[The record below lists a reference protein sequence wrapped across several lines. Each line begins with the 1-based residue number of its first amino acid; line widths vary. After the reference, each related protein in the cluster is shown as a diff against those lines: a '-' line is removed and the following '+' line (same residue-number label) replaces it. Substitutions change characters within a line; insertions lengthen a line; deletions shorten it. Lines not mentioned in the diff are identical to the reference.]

1 MKSPKNNQF
10 KRQSRIGEIW
20 YRLRKNRMAMIGLVI
35 ILFLAYCSLF
45 PETIAP
51 YGYDDQVLSR
61 ANKFPCKEFIF
72 GTDNLGRDIFSR
84 VIYGAGI
91 SLKIGLISVAISA
104 VFGIIL
110 GAIAGYY
117 GGFTENLIM
126 RVMDILLAIPSILLA
141 ISIVAALGTSLT
153 NLMIAVGVSSVPK
166 FARIVRASILSVKDQ
181 EYIEASRCVGASDFR
196 IIASHVIPNCL
207 APIIVQATMG
217 VASAILSASSLSFIG
232 LGVQPPLPEWGT
244 MLSAGRQYIRDFW
257 HIVTFPGLAIMVTI
271 FAFNLFGDGLRDALD
286 PKLKI

>member
-1 MKSPKNNQF
+1 MSKQKKNF
-10 KRQSRIGEIW
+10 SHQSRLGEIW
-20 YRLRKNRMAMIGLVI
+20 FRLRKNRMAMLGMII
-35 ILFLAYCSLF
+35 ILILAYCSLF
-45 PETIAP
+45 PQTIAP

-61 ANKFPCKEFIF
+61 ANKSPSKEFIF

-84 VIYGAGI
+84 VVYGAGI
-91 SLKIGLISVAISA
+91 SLRIGLISVAISA
-104 VFGIIL
+104 VLGIIL

-126 RVMDILLAIPSILLA
+126 RAMDILLAIPSILLA
-141 ISIVAALGTSLT
+141 ISIVAALGTSLL

-181 EYIEASRCVGASDFR
+181 EYIEASRCVGASDVR
-196 IIASHVIPNCL
+196 IIATHVIPNCL

-244 MLSAGRQYIRDFW
+244 MLSAGRQYIRDFP
-257 HIVTFPGLAIMVTI
+257 HIVTFPGLAIMITI

-286 PKLKI
+286 PKLKV